1 MITPI
6 QSKKRP
12 QQKNTPGHRP
22 PTAPAN
28 VSSKSQYILLLILIL
43 ILQWD
48 QTHPKLRVQGGVIA
62 TYVRY
67 YKVHDNIRTP
77 SQQSVVAS
85 SRTINTTTTAVL
97 LLLRIASRGHNN
109 SNTYVSYV
117 CMGCLSGTLRVVC
130 MCTESICSGGTRTL
144 HTSTKPQK
152 TRRLL
157 SPVRWHTTYS
167 TSICLWIV
175 LLPTWYN
182 SY

>member
-1 MITPI
+1 MITPII
-6 QSKKRP
+6 QSKKRT

-97 LLLRIASRGHNN
+97 LLLRIASRGHN
-109 SNTYVSYV
+109 SYTYVSYV
-117 CMGCLSGTLRVVC
+117 LCVCVQRAFAAVAHEHYILRRNLRKRDDCCLLCVDTQHTARVYAC
-130 MCTESICSGGTRTL
+130 E
-144 HTSTKPQK
+144 
-152 TRRLL
+152 
-157 SPVRWHTTYS
+157 
-167 TSICLWIV
+167 
-175 LLPTWYN
+175 
-182 SY
+182 